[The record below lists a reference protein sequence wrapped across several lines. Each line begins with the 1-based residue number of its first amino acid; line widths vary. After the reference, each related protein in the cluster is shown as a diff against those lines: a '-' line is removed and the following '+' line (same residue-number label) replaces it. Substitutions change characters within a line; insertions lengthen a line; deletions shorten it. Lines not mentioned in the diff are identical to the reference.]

1 MIEVPGISNDCM
13 VVFQQGRNYTQS
25 LISYKMKND
34 WLCRML
40 CTALSKQYLVNK
52 GRACLFSAE
61 VKWAVHLFVN
71 TWASPTGGKYIDWE
85 KQVASNLRSSLRCKS
100 YDAAVWGLFA
110 KPTPEAQMY
119 SQESMFC
126 KSSASSLPLPD
137 LLGATV
143 NSGQNS
149 KSHTALSKEMA
160 NGSDSCDVSLF
171 GDSCKKEHKLHHV

>member
-1 MIEVPGISNDCM
+1 M

-25 LISYKMKND
+25 LISYKMKNN